1 MILTWH
7 GNSFLKIQTKE
18 VLIFVNP
25 NEQGLARFKFDILLD
40 SYFKDY
46 PSIKD
51 KVFLINNPGEYDV
64 KNIFIR
70 GILVNNSDKKN
81 IIIYTMDVDDI
92 KICYLSSLNNS
103 KLTDEQ
109 LDFIGSSDVLI
120 VPVGGKVVLDGKSA
134 YNLVNKIEPKIVIP
148 IYYKIPK
155 ISPNLNSL
163 ENFLSFFSKKD
174 IKEVADKLTLKKKD
188 LPQEGQIIMI
198 LKTSYK

>member
-198 LKTSYK
+198 LKPSYK